1 MNNLQKPNKERQA
14 GGGIKPHVSRIQFK
28 PILFSTPMVEAI
40 EAGRKTQTRRLV
52 KFPKDFTGE
61 VYNNA
66 PYGLKYSSNLYG
78 DTVQRLAYALPDDIL
93 WVRETWQETTWLH
106 PSDENYGYIYKA
118 SENGREWA
126 ANDESWIWK
135 PSLFMPKEACR
146 LFLKVISCS
155 VERLQD
161 ISHEDAV
168 AEGIEYIDIEEPFT
182 MGYKLYGKHRIPDLL
197 GRKAVTGTSIESYQT
212 LWESI
217 NGRESWD
224 SNPYVWVVSFEL
236 TERPQGFC

>member
-1 MNNLQKPNKERQA
+1 MEAAKVR
-14 GGGIKPHVSRIQFK
+14 
-28 PILFSTPMVEAI
+28 PILFSTEMVKAI
-40 EAGRKTQTRRLV
+40 LEGRKTQTRRLFKV
-52 KFPKDFTGE
+52 NKQTITADEESVFFDVEIGE
-61 VYNNA
+61 AVYNSIGSQSWWQC
-66 PYGLKYSSNLYG
+66 PYGNVG
-78 DTVQRLAYALPDDIL
+78 DIL
-93 WVRETWQETTWLH
+93 WVREKWRKNDVPTGFPFHHYADNT
-106 PSDENYGYIYKA
+106 IYTDRDNEK
-118 SENGREWA
+118 
-126 ANDESWIWK
+126 WK

-146 LFLKVISCS
+146 LFLKVKSVG

-212 LWESI
+212 LWENI
-217 NGRESWD
+217 NGRDSWD
-224 SNPYVWVVSFEL
+224 SNPYVWVISFEL

>member
-1 MNNLQKPNKERQA
+1 MRF
-14 GGGIKPHVSRIQFK
+14 I
-28 PILFSTPMVEAI
+28 PILFSTEMVQAI
-40 EAGRKTQTRRLV
+40 LDGRKTQTRRVV
-52 KFPKDFTGE
+52 KSNGVIHTARKIVFEDENWQGE
-61 VYNNA
+61 SGRKIKC
-66 PYGLKYSSNLYG
+66 PYGQPG
-78 DTVQRLAYALPDDIL
+78 DVL
-93 WVRETWQETTWLH
+93 WVRETFYAFGHWIEVDEVKKSFVDETIIHGLQYKYEDDQPKKIQKKRLVGVCAWYKR
-106 PSDENYGYIYKA
+106 PSIH
-118 SENGREWA
+118 
-126 ANDESWIWK
+126 
-135 PSLFMPKEACR
+135 MPKEACR

-224 SNPYVWVVSFEL
+224 SNPWVWVIEFEQI
-236 TERPQGFC
+236 EKPENFC

>member
-1 MNNLQKPNKERQA
+1 MQSNPTIANAMLAEA
-14 GGGIKPHVSRIQFK
+14 FSVK

-40 EAGRKTQTRRLV
+40 AAGRKTQTRRII

-78 DTVQRLAYALPDDIL
+78 DTIQRLAYALPDDIL
-93 WVRETWQETTWLH
+93 WVREKWRKNEVPTGFPFHHYADDT
-106 PSDENYGYIYKA
+106 IYTDRDNEK
-118 SENGREWA
+118 
-126 ANDESWIWK
+126 WK

-146 LFLKVISCS
+146 LFLKVKS
-155 VERLQD
+155 VGVEKLQD

-224 SNPYVWVVSFEL
+224 CNPYVWVVSFEL

>member
-1 MNNLQKPNKERQA
+1 MENQA
-14 GGGIKPHVSRIQFK
+14 KINHQTPPFGKQMLADAVCR
-28 PILFSTPMVEAI
+28 PILFSTPMVKAI
-40 EAGRKTQTRRLV
+40 LDGRKTQTRRLFKV
-52 KFPKDFTGE
+52 NKQTITAEESVFFDVEIGE
-61 VYNNA
+61 AVYNSIGGVSWWQC
-66 PYGLKYSSNLYG
+66 PYGNVG
-78 DTVQRLAYALPDDIL
+78 DIL
-93 WVRETWQETTWLH
+93 WVRETFYEPLF
-106 PSDENYGYIYKA
+106 EKLNGKYYYKA
-118 SENGREWA
+118 DLEEQGWNFK
-126 ANDESWIWK
+126 WK

-146 LFLKVISCS
+146 LFLKVKSVG

-212 LWESI
+212 LWENI
-217 NGRESWD
+217 NGRDSWD
-224 SNPYVWVVSFEL
+224 SNPYVWVISFEL